1 MNCMSNLPC
10 HQKRLHL
17 VLRSHVAAVAIL
29 WPACSYAAS
38 DLEAQS
44 ARKKPYAVQASPKP
58 VPDAMTSTA
67 TETVTVS
74 ATRRRQS
81 THDVANSVTVLT
93 GKDLKKLNAQS
104 YKDYIMQIPG
114 ATFNAS
120 TPGTSSIAFRGI
132 STSGGTDQ
140 GQGTTGYFLNDIP
153 LSEPGFSIAI
163 PDIDTFDVARIEAL
177 KGPQSTLFGS
187 ATLGGAIDYVPNE
200 ANSKKWDAAAES
212 SIVGMPGH
220 EVGYGE
226 KGMVNI
232 PVIKGKLAIRGVL
245 DYRQDPG
252 YITNVGIGKNTNTTY
267 TRNARASVV
276 FTPVDGTKL
285 AYSYLGQNT
294 SVSDDPYSMYSVYG
308 AYRKAPGSIEPVR
321 TQVQMHELRLDQN
334 LHFATLTVMGAFLR
348 KGQNADHDYTRVY
361 GAYFPGLDSRT
372 TVPVKGDSKAMYYEA
387 RLTSNGKGPFSWLI
401 GAAYYETWKSVNNS
415 VVTPGIEQYLGS
427 LYGSGIASALVPDGS
442 TWEPYRVK
450 YDGIEKSIFGEFSYR
465 FLHDFT
471 VTGGARV
478 FNMSETSSSAV
489 GGYASYLSYG
499 TTYHHESGHSSQT
512 SALPKFAFKYE
523 PNRQIMAYFQLSEG
537 YRFGAPNTNPISA
550 VYKTPSETRS
560 DSLINYEVG
569 ARLNLLHSH
578 LILEPTLYYIDWSN
592 LQARL
597 IRPDGISYGANVGAA
612 VSRGFEF
619 TGTWVTP
626 VPGLSFRA
634 NATYTDAHLTQ
645 TVNAGAGNILQKGT
659 QLAASPKWQF
669 SETLAYQLVNVP
681 LKPVFSVVHHYQG
694 GAPAQLGY
702 SFRMGDY
709 NTVDLNASTSFKT
722 SVGTAGVSLY
732 VKNLNNSHGIS
743 MGYYGGGGIM
753 DQYFLVPPRL
763 VGMTLS
769 WQL

>member
-1 MNCMSNLPC
+1 MYLMIRLPC
-10 HQKRLHL
+10 YQKKLHL
-17 VLRSHVAAVAIL
+17 FLTSQLATIAIL
-29 WPACSYAAS
+29 LPIASYAAP
-38 DLEAQS
+38 QS
-44 ARKKPYAVQASPKP
+44 TVSETHKKSSPERSG
-58 VPDAMTSTA
+58 AGTGSSAIISTA
-67 TETVTVS
+67 TEPVTVS
-74 ATRRRQS
+74 ATRRRQT

-104 YKDYIMQIPG
+104 YQDYIMQIPG

-163 PDIDTFDVARIEAL
+163 PDIDTFDVARVEAL

-200 ANSKKWDAAAES
+200 ATAKKWDAAAES

-220 EVGYGE
+220 EVGYSE
-226 KGMVNI
+226 KGMINI
-232 PVIKGKLAIRGVL
+232 PIIKDKLAIRGVL

-252 YITNVGIGKNTNTTY
+252 YLTNIGVGKNTNTTY

-276 FTPVDGTKL
+276 FTPVEGTKL
-285 AYSYLGQNT
+285 AYSYLGQNE

-348 KGQNADHDYTRVY
+348 KGQNASHDYTRVY
-361 GAYFPGLDSRT
+361 GAYFPGLDART
-372 TVPVKGDSKAMYYEA
+372 TVPVKGDSKAMYYET

-415 VVTPGIEQYLGS
+415 IVTPGIQQYLGS
-427 LYGSGIASALVPDGS
+427 LYGADMANAFAPDGS

-450 YDGIEKSIFGEFSYR
+450 YDGIEKSIFGEMSYK

-499 TTYHHESGHSSQT
+499 TTYYHESGHSSQT

-523 PNRQIMAYFQLSEG
+523 PNRHIMAYFQLSEG
-537 YRFGAPNTNPISA
+537 YRFGAPNTNPVSSI
-550 VYKTPSETRS
+550 YKTPSETRS

-597 IRPDGISYGANVGAA
+597 VRPDGISYGANVGAA

-626 VPGLSFRA
+626 VPGLSIRA

-645 TVNAGAGNILQKGT
+645 TVNAGVGNLLQKGS

-669 SETLAYQLVNVP
+669 SETLSYQLVNIP
-681 LKPVFSVVHHYQG
+681 LQPVFSVVHHYQG
-694 GAPAQLGY
+694 SAPAQLGY
-702 SFRMGDY
+702 TFKMGDY

-722 SVGTAGVSLY
+722 SIGTAGVSLY